1 MYLKNR
7 IFLSVLNVLFNKKN
21 DSVLLLCART
31 RLELAK
37 GRTELVWFT
46 GVFCKWFGQSIQS
59 HSPQNCCCQCPLEAS
74 NPNSERWRIQT
85 HRTTCPSA
93 TLTSLSRSGLPGVQT
108 KAPWM
113 NFVAI
118 AHIFAFCYHWE
129 EFGCDIFCSPSSS
142 CGLILI
148 CLFARLQK
156 PSFLSILPQIMI
168 FKTLTILF
176 ALFWCLFPKAVAV
189 WHGRKIVI

>member
-59 HSPQNCCCQCPLEAS
+59 HSPRNCCCQCPLEAS

-93 TLTSLSRSGLPGVQT
+93 TLTSLSRSGLLVFEGSL
-108 KAPWM
+108 
-113 NFVAI
+113 NE
-118 AHIFAFCYHWE
+118 FCGY
-129 EFGCDIFCSPSSS
+129 CPYFC
-142 CGLILI
+142 LL
-148 CLFARLQK
+148 
-156 PSFLSILPQIMI
+156 LPLRRIW
-168 FKTLTILF
+168 L
-176 ALFWCLFPKAVAV
+176 
-189 WHGRKIVI
+189 